1 MGFDMISSYKNI
13 ATINEAHNI
22 SLVQDLESGK
32 VYVQKVLDIF
42 NYNLY
47 YQLYE
52 NPISGT
58 PRIFDFEKNGDRLI
72 IIEEYIT
79 GSSVEEL
86 LNNSALNSD
95 YIYHYLTQLCDIVGR
110 LHAMNPP
117 IIHRDIKPS
126 NVIITADNQV
136 VLIDFNAAKY
146 YSLEDSSDTI
156 LLGTRGYAAPEQYGF
171 GVSSPETDIYAIGA
185 LIKDIVDGK
194 DSVLKPIIE
203 KCMQLNQKDRYS
215 NISELKAAIISTA
228 IDKTSKTA
236 KIGFNNF
243 SDTQN
248 GFNDF
253 SCTQNGFNDFSSA
266 KNNFNNFSSVNNGF
280 NDFSSKKKAKTKG
293 FLPPGFRTGN
303 AGHMIIAA
311 LTYLFVF
318 WLSLTLEV
326 KNTTVADIWLNRI
339 FCLIIMLLV
348 IFFSCDYRGIQGY
361 LPLCN
366 SPKKVVKILGILLWN
381 LVIIFGVITVLTI
394 IENIL

>member
-22 SLVQDLESGK
+22 SLVQDLETGK
-32 VYVQKVLDIF
+32 VYVQKVLDIY

-72 IIEEYIT
+72 IVEEYIT

-185 LIKDIVDGK
+185 LMKDMVNGT
-194 DSVLKPIIE
+194 DSVLNPIIE
-203 KCMQLNQKDRYS
+203 KCMQLNPKDRYS
-215 NISELKAAIISTA
+215 SIYELRAVIMSTA
-228 IDKTSKTA
+228 INTTSKTA
-236 KIGFNNF
+236 KNGLNNF
-243 SDTQN
+243 SY
-248 GFNDF
+248 
-253 SCTQNGFNDFSSA
+253 TQNGFNDFSSA
-266 KNNFNNFSSVNNGF
+266 KNNFNDFSSENDGF
-280 NDFSSKKKAKTKG
+280 NDFSNKKKAKTES

-303 AGHMIIAA
+303 LSHMIIAT
-311 LTYLFVF
+311 LTYLLVF

-326 KNTTVADIWLNRI
+326 KNTTVAGIWLNRI
-339 FCLIIMLLV
+339 FCLIMLLLV

-381 LVIIFGVITVLTI
+381 LVIIFGVITILII